1 MKKLLALLLAL
12 VMIFA
17 LAACGGNSND
27 DDDDKPSK
35 KKGLEDKWSWVMSM
49 DGEMMGLEDFDGE
62 FSMTV
67 LFDFDDGKYTITLD
81 EKALDK
87 SVKAFEQDMVDYMVE
102 AGLDEA
108 SAREMVEEMDLAG
121 TMAES
126 MEDEMTESGT
136 YTAEDGK
143 LTMTNEDGDEEV
155 YSYEIKGDKMTLIP
169 EGEEG
174 QDMLEALNLDAMEL
188 KRK

>member
-35 KKGLEDKWSWVMSM
+35 KKGLEDKWSWVM
-49 DGEMMGLEDFDGE
+49 
-62 FSMTV
+62 
-67 LFDFDDGKYTITLD
+67 
-81 EKALDK
+81 
-87 SVKAFEQDMVDYMVE
+87 
-102 AGLDEA
+102 
-108 SAREMVEEMDLAG
+108 
-121 TMAES
+121 S